1 MTDIKDNIIY
11 GALMVGAITVI
22 GWVMVQAIL
31 ECVR

>member
-11 GALMVGAITVI
+11 GALMVCAITVI
-22 GWVMVQAIL
+22 GWVMIQSIL